1 MSEKFIFEFVSP
13 ENLILS
19 KEVQEVIVPG
29 SEGAFTVLYGH
40 APVIS
45 SLKPGILTIIEDEN
59 VDSVDYFVLGGF
71 ADVSS
76 KGLTILA
83 ENAILR
89 DELSTEFL
97 DTMIKNSEAEIVAS
111 DNDITKQRFQEK
123 VDQLKEIQNIL

>member
-97 DTMIKNSEAEIVAS
+97 DAMIKNSEAEIVAS

>member
-29 SEGAFTVLYGH
+29 SEGAFTVLSGH

-89 DELSTEFL
+89 DELSNGFL
-97 DTMIKNSEAEIVAS
+97 DEMIKNSEAEIIAS
-111 DNDITKQRFQEK
+111 DNDITKRRFQEK

>member
-19 KEVQEVIVPG
+19 KEVKEVIVPG

-97 DTMIKNSEAEIVAS
+97 DAMIKNSEAEIVAS